1 MSAPNCLT
9 TVVMCSDYRFVQVV
23 IDRLNEAGLLG
34 KYDLIA
40 LPGSQGNARTDEHF
54 FSSKLGTL
62 IDLHDPE
69 VVWFIA
75 HRDCGAYGGSQA
87 FSLWHHEREMYVRD
101 LREATELVQRDF
113 PGVEVK
119 RFIINCDGFDVVELP
134 INARF
139 EVI

>member
-1 MSAPNCLT
+1 
-9 TVVMCSDYRFVQVV
+9 MCSDYRFVQVV
-23 IDRLNEAGLLG
+23 IDRLNEEGLLG

-40 LPGSQGNARTDEHF
+40 LPGSQGNARTDERF

-87 FSLWHHEREMYVRD
+87 FQRWHHEREMYVRD

-119 RFIINCDGFDVVELP
+119 RFIINCDGFDVAELP
-134 INARF
+134 INPRF
-139 EVI
+139 EEV